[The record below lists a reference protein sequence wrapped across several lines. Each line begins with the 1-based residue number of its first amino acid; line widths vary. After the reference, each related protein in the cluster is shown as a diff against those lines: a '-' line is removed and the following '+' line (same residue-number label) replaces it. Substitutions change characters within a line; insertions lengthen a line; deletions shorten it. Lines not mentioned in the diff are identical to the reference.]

1 MMELTPKQANVE
13 VQDQLRA
20 ELRQW
25 FVSCLSADLEPV
37 QVYEMLLSE
46 SSQCMEVARD
56 NYEKTSEIHDFLIGT
71 LSINDPEFIHS

>member
-1 MMELTPKQANVE
+1 MIALTPKQANIE
-13 VQDQLRA
+13 VQEQLRA

-25 FVSCLSADLEPV
+25 FISCLSANLEPV

-46 SSQCMEVARD
+46 SNHCMKVARD

-71 LSINDPEFIHS
+71 LSINDPDFINT

>member
-1 MMELTPKQANVE
+1 MMELTPKQVNAE
-13 VQDQLRA
+13 TKEQLRA

-25 FVSCLSADLEPV
+25 FVSCLTAELEPV

-46 SSQCMEVARD
+46 SQNCMEVARD

-71 LSINDPEFIHS
+71 LSINDPEFINS